1 MTIHVSCLEAR
12 ANRRLRYES
21 TTGQIWRDRGRGKA
35 LHARCGDRRRQSAET
50 EERTFQAIPRK
61 VRPHAAFGRGRHS
74 LGRQAA
80 YCRDRSAFHCN
91 AQRNAF
97 RCDARQQSR
106 LFAPENQGLRRSPQL
121 QPALLRLSAMIR
133 VFDEGGNVIETH
145 EHAGE
150 FKGDF
155 VTRLRKRHARG
166 GPESGYCLINS
177 RASSAILFASS
188 IHFLLMLNFTFTVK
202 TMADV
207 ANKYAENVAGAFY
220 VDDQCIDCDLCRET
234 APASFKRND
243 DGGHT
248 YVYKQP
254 ETPEEEALCKEAME
268 GCPVEAIG
276 NGGAII
282 LAPLR
287 A

>member
-1 MTIHVSCLEAR
+1 MTSTLANAR
-12 ANRRLRYES
+12 
-21 TTGQIWRDRGRGKA
+21 RGRRIQLYRELEVLNASIKQQV
-35 LHARCGDRRRQSAET
+35 RSID
-50 EERTFQAIPRK
+50 QASK
-61 VRPHAAFGRGRHS
+61 
-74 LGRQAA
+74 
-80 YCRDRSAFHCN
+80 
-91 AQRNAF
+91 
-97 RCDARQQSR
+97 
-106 LFAPENQGLRRSPQL
+106 
-121 QPALLRLSAMIR
+121 
-133 VFDEGGNVIETH
+133 
-145 EHAGE
+145 
-150 FKGDF
+150 
-155 VTRLRKRHARG
+155 
-166 GPESGYCLINS
+166 
-177 RASSAILFASS
+177 
-188 IHFLLMLNFTFTVK
+188 FLLMLNFTFTVK

-276 NGGAII
+276 NDGAII